1 MKALALARTS
11 LRRIMRD
18 RVALFFTLL
27 FPAIFVVVFGL
38 AFGRGQSG
46 AKPRTYTVV
55 VARERGAGYWADL
68 GRRVTQTLRDARYG
82 DGTTPVF
89 AVIDTLSSERALAAL
104 RARTVDA
111 IVLVP
116 RASAPPIP
124 IAVHY
129 SVADPDGP
137 TVSLLVRSRVETLL
151 GPGTPPGQ
159 VPLLTVVQRPLAGG
173 GVHTPFDYVVPGMLI
188 FALLGMQTGIVVE
201 LTRDVANGLLERL
214 RLTRMTPLD
223 YNIGRLLP
231 WVVIGAVQTLFLIG
245 VAHLFGFRM
254 HGSWALT
261 IALGAA
267 TATATFGSAY
277 LVSAYARN
285 ERQASSLS
293 TFITIPLSFYVG
305 AFFPISAGPTVRLG
319 GHTMG
324 IRDLLPWSHMLTALR
339 RVMLDG
345 AGLRAVRWDL
355 SWFAGTTLALASCAV
370 WVFGKRRLRRD

>member
-11 LRRIMRD
+11 LRRILRD

-27 FPAIFVVVFGL
+27 FPAIFVIVFGL
-38 AFGRGQSG
+38 AFGRGHSG
-46 AKPRTYTVV
+46 AEPRSFTVA
-55 VARERGAGYWADL
+55 VARERGEGYWADL
-68 GRRVTQTLRDARYG
+68 GRRVALTLREARYG
-82 DGTTPVF
+82 DSATPVF
-89 AVIDTLSSERALAAL
+89 TVVDTLPSEKALALL
-104 RARTVDA
+104 RARDVDA
-111 IVLVP
+111 VVLVP

-124 IAVHY
+124 IVVHHN
-129 SVADPDGP
+129 VADPEGP
-137 TVSLLVRSRVETLL
+137 AVSMLVRSRVETLL
-151 GPGTPPGQ
+151 GPATPPGQ
-159 VPLLTVVQRPLAGG
+159 VALLTVVQRPLAGG
-173 GVHTPFDYVVPGMLI
+173 GAHAPFDYVVPGMLI

-201 LTRDVANGLLERL
+201 LTRDVANGLLDRL

-223 YNIGRLLP
+223 YNLGRLLP
-231 WVVIGAVQTLFLIG
+231 WMVIGAVQTLFLIA
-245 VAHLFGFRM
+245 VASLFGFRT
-254 HGSWALT
+254 HGNWPLT

-277 LVSAYARN
+277 LVSAFARN

-305 AFFPISAGPTVRLG
+305 AFFPIGAGPTVRLG
-319 GHTMG
+319 GHMLG

-355 SWFAGTTLALASCAV
+355 SWFAGTTLALAWCAV
-370 WVFGKRRLRRD
+370 WVFGKRRLRRE